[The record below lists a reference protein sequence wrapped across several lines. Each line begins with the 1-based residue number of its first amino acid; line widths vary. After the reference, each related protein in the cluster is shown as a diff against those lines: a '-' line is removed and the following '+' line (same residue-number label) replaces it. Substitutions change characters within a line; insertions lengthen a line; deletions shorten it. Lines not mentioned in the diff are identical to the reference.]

1 MLYNQSKQNKFTY
14 QLLTATGVKWGSSDR
29 FGHFGRND
37 LFASWWNPKMCML
50 QNEFSGGI

>member
-29 FGHFGRND
+29 FGHF
-37 LFASWWNPKMCML
+37 
-50 QNEFSGGI
+50 